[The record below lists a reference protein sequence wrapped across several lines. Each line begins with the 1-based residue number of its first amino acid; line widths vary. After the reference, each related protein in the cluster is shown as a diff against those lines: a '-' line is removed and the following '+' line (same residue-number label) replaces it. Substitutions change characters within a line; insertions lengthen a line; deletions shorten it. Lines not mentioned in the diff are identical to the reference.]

1 MSPMDGTPFLVEP
14 AEPVVFGPPKSGFA
28 GEAHRV
34 ASQFPPSPRTFQGLV
49 RTRLLLGADP
59 PLDLGD
65 RASAS
70 AIADL
75 VGPPGALPDG
85 WQLSGPFP
93 AAPDETAPEDPDQP
107 PPLCPWVP
115 APRFL
120 LSRGKRDRR
129 APLFA
134 RRIRCATHPVL
145 SDLGDVDATPALGRP
160 DAGALSAAE
169 GWIGPANLRAAL
181 EGEASEPRWVPNQW
195 TPGRPRFVNAETQPG
210 LAINPQTGT
219 AQHDALYFAQAL
231 RFASGSGLFGI
242 LQGPLATG
250 LRAQS
255 LTQGAVQTGRKGRLA
270 AFRPVPSLHPDWTHV
285 MQGRHLPET
294 VDKGQDRFWLLALT
308 PAFLTDPRQPLDRFT
323 ASGDVTVTVE
333 AALTGAPMTV
343 GGFEMASGRPRPNR
357 LYVPAGSVWLI
368 RLDGGTPEARAATL
382 RALNNHHPL
391 GDPTEAAMGFGHT
404 LVGRGPWSTEQGS

>member
-1 MSPMDGTPFLVEP
+1 MDGTPFLVEP

-59 PLDLGD
+59 PLDLAAQ
-65 RASAS
+65 ASAS

-75 VGPPGALPDG
+75 VGPPGSLPDG

-93 AAPDETAPEDPDQP
+93 AAPDETPTDGDQS

-120 LSRGKRDRR
+120 LACSRQDRR
-129 APLFA
+129 PLFA
-134 RRIRCATHPVL
+134 RRILCPSHPVL
-145 SDLGDVDATPALGRP
+145 SDLGDADATPSLGRP
-160 DAGALSAAE
+160 EEGAVSPLG

-181 EGEASEPRWVPNQW
+181 EGEASESLWDPNQW
-195 TPGRPRFVNAETQPG
+195 APRRPPFVRTEMQPG
-210 LAINPQTGT
+210 LAIDPQTGT
-219 AQHDALYFAQAL
+219 ARHDALYFAQAL
-231 RFASGSGLFGI
+231 RFAPGSGLFGR
-242 LQGPLATG
+242 LDGPLAAG
-250 LRAQS
+250 LSAQS
-255 LTQGAVQTGRKGRLA
+255 LTQGAVQAGRKGRLA
-270 AFRPVPSLHPDWTHV
+270 AFRPVPSLHPDWAHV

-294 VDKGQDRFWLLALT
+294 VNWDEERFWLVALT
-308 PAFLTDPRQPLDRFT
+308 PAFLTDPGQPLDRFT
-323 ASGDVTVTVE
+323 ASGGVTVIVE
-333 AALTGAPMTV
+333 AALTGASMTV
-343 GGFEMASGRPRPNR
+343 GGFEMVSGRPRPNR

-368 RLDGGTPEARAATL
+368 RLDGSTPEARAAAL
-382 RALNNHHPL
+382 RALNNHHIL

-404 LVGRGPWSTEQGS
+404 LVGRGPLNTEQGS